1 MQHHPEPISYYLQLG
16 VYLVPDLNW
25 ALLYLPQK
33 CKIAMHPC
41 ESLRCF
47 GLPWHT
53 ILRTTGSGLC
63 GGTTWGWD
71 WP

>member
-53 ILRTTGSGLC
+53 I
-63 GGTTWGWD
+63 
-71 WP
+71 